1 MINDFYRK
9 DPRYPICWDC
19 EEPIIEGEDYFRI
32 ETKIGIHF
40 HHKECFNIYHVQ
52 YMTDGG
58 AE

>member
-1 MINDFYRK
+1 MLNEFYRN

-19 EEPIIEGEDYFRI
+19 EEPIIEGEEYYHI
-32 ETKIGIHF
+32 EQKFYHADCWHDF
-40 HHKECFNIYHVQ
+40 HVQ